1 MQAPSESLKLH
12 AAPRMALVHARTSAT
27 IQLLATGAA
36 ARRDSAEAHVPRSR
50 GRAAVLNADFDL
62 AGKEIPPLRIAAA
75 LRDFLTPA
83 PMRTTTRVDILV
95 PLADNDGRPFPPT
108 AFHTFENSLATL
120 CGGFTRRGDV
130 EGAWR
135 SPDTGEI
142 MRDRSRSYVI
152 TLAAEQAEEQIAKIE
167 SFICRYFRQQAAFLE
182 LTQTQATVF

>member
-1 MQAPSESLKLH
+1 MQAPTEPLKLH
-12 AAPRMALVHARTSAT
+12 AAPRTSPARERTSAT
-27 IQLLATGAA
+27 VLLLANGAV
-36 ARRDSAEAHVPRSR
+36 ARRDTTDAHAPRPR
-50 GRAAVLNADFDL
+50 GRAAVLPPDFHL
-62 AGKEIPPLRIAAA
+62 AAKEIRTNRTIAA
-75 LRDFLTPA
+75 LRDFLTLA

-95 PLADNDGRPFPPT
+95 PLADNDGRPFLPT
-108 AFHTFENSLATL
+108 AFHTFENFLATL

-152 TLAAEQAEEQIAKIE
+152 TLAAEGADEQIAKIE
-167 SFICRYFRQQAAFLE
+167 RFICRYFRQQAAFLE

>member
-1 MQAPSESLKLH
+1 MQTPTELLKLH
-12 AAPRMALVHARTSAT
+12 ATPLSATRARTSAAVL
-27 IQLLATGAA
+27 LLATGAA
-36 ARRDSAEAHVPRSR
+36 ARRDLTEPRVLPRR
-50 GRAAVLNADFDL
+50 GRGAVHCLDFTL
-62 AGKEIPPLRIAAA
+62 ARKETTPARPTAA
-75 LRDFLTPA
+75 LRDFLTHS

-95 PLADNDGRPFPPT
+95 PIADNDGRPFPHT
-108 AFHTFENSLATL
+108 AFHTFEHFLATL

-135 SPDTGEI
+135 SPETGEI

-152 TLAAEQAEEQIAKIE
+152 TLAAEEAEEQIAKIE